1 MLLST
6 SSLFFERDEIMTAEL
21 AQVADILEKTDGG
34 IITTLVLYNLFRL
47 NNLIK
52 RVAYLEGRILW
63 LINEKNK
70 KEDDKN
76 EKG

>member
-1 MLLST
+1 M
-6 SSLFFERDEIMTAEL
+6 
-21 AQVADILEKTDGG
+21 DILEKTDGG
-34 IITTLVLYNLFRL
+34 IITALVLYNLFRL

-63 LINEKNK
+63 LIDNTNK

-76 EKG
+76 EQN

>member
-1 MLLST
+1 MT
-6 SSLFFERDEIMTAEL
+6 DEIIQIL
-21 AQVADILEKTDGG
+21 DLLEKTDGG
-34 IITTLVLYNLFRL
+34 IITALVLYNLFRL

-52 RVAYLEGRILW
+52 RVAYLEGQIRW

-76 EKG
+76 EKN

>member
-1 MLLST
+1 M
-6 SSLFFERDEIMTAEL
+6 
-21 AQVADILEKTDGG
+21 DILEKTDGG
-34 IITTLVLYNLFRL
+34 IITALVLYNLFRL

-63 LINEKNK
+63 LIDNTNK

-76 EKG
+76 EQNRHI